1 MKGRAPFKIA
11 VVVLGV
17 LSMAPT
23 AGDVGGCGAEITTLD
38 PLAFAL
44 ARKELDCERCQ
55 ECGITS
61 ARCERACDPSKPVET
76 VIPETCSPLQHDGE
90 VCIRAL
96 HAASCDA
103 YRTYVDEAS
112 PATPS
117 ECQFCRM
124 RTGSPPAPGFSSG
137 APAARTDGGS

>member
-1 MKGRAPFKIA
+1 VKARAPFKVA

-23 AGDVGGCGAEITTLD
+23 AGDVGGCGAEIVALD

-44 ARKELDCERCQ
+44 VRKDLDCERCQ
-55 ECGITS
+55 ECGIDNG
-61 ARCERACDPSKPVET
+61 RCQRACDPTKAVET
-76 VIPETCSPLQHDGE
+76 VIPETCQPLLHDGE

-96 HAASCDA
+96 AAASCDA

-117 ECQFCRM
+117 ECQFCRGP
-124 RTGSPPAPGFSSG
+124 REGSPAPGFG
-137 APAARTDGGS
+137 AGAADGGP

>member
-1 MKGRAPFKIA
+1 MKRRAPFEIA

-23 AGDVGGCGAEITTLD
+23 AGDVGGCGAEITALD

-55 ECGITS
+55 ECGIAS
-61 ARCERACDPSKPVET
+61 PRCERACDPTKPVET
-76 VIPETCSPLQHDGE
+76 VIPERCSPLQHDGE

-103 YRTYVDEAS
+103 YRTYVDEVS
-112 PATPS
+112 PAAPS
-117 ECQFCRM
+117 ECQFCRVVS
-124 RTGSPPAPGFSSG
+124 GSPAPGFSSASP
-137 APAARTDGGS
+137 APSTTDGGR